1 MSSGAVASRCVSQPA
16 MMMGP
21 LPLRC
26 CACPRGCTTPVI
38 GEKVV
43 CDFCSGKLHPLRACE
58 CRSKEFDC
66 CRDPTSWWSD
76 HHDAGR
82 RCGLLSIH
90 PNKHPQ
96 GRTTL
101 TFPSKG
107 ERAMMACLARQA
119 AFSEMMSLTAHPEAR
134 YGLALRLR
142 TLCRQALPL
151 GSALHLKLCWQLLVH
166 REEQVRNH
174 IQRLV
179 RYDGQSIWRAGG
191 REASEITGE
200 STERGRDGHH
210 WAECTCDPVREIV
223 EGEML
228 PCLSKVLSQEET
240 RRWLLPLRKTIWI
253 CHCGIFYRH
262 LWREALILVHQQR
275 SALRK
280 YLRYMYS
287 RLLVAGEVALRR
299 RHLQLLGA

>member
-1 MSSGAVASRCVSQPA
+1 MKASAAKAKEMHETRDHGHGGNEWKVQEVVLPALARTIAHSQ
-16 MMMGP
+16 
-21 LPLRC
+21 
-26 CACPRGCTTPVI
+26 
-38 GEKVV
+38 
-43 CDFCSGKLHPLRACE
+43 
-58 CRSKEFDC
+58 
-66 CRDPTSWWSD
+66 
-76 HHDAGR
+76 
-82 RCGLLSIH
+82 
-90 PNKHPQ
+90 
-96 GRTTL
+96 
-101 TFPSKG
+101 G
-107 ERAMMACLARQA
+107 ERALMVCLARQA
-119 AFSEMMSLTAHPEAR
+119 DFSEMMSLAAHPEAK

-142 TLCRQALPL
+142 TLCRRAVPL
-151 GSALHLKLCWQLLVH
+151 GSTLHRKLCWQLLVH
-166 REEQVRNH
+166 REQKVRNH
-174 IQRLV
+174 IVRLV

-253 CHCGIFYRH
+253 CHCGTFYRH